1 MNTEYLGYTLR
12 DIKALLMVRW
22 EKDADEFKQLR
33 TQCDTYVFDAV
44 IAVLLSGTGSS
55 LPEHKAYLSIISN
68 SGDVGSWKANAGL
81 RPNKA
86 AGYSNY
92 QQRGFFNYPAVD
104 NKKLK
109 AEFPEEKTI
118 GEVCTAIRSYPDSY
132 FRNNQRNSKSD
143 PKDEF
148 INTMFKVISYA
159 MQSKKK
165 TIPVSGAERYIINES
180 FTKQNGEKTMTDMKK
195 VYKYLSEMEPPIA
208 DSISYA
214 SELLLTEL
222 DSALKALKIRRME
235 AAESDDD
242 HELAVLT
249 GYRNTL
255 NSFKEDISGYL
266 DSLSDSED
274 ELPSLDLHVSV
285 DYSKYRDDGTTA
297 HNLREDFMHKK
308 IGAFVYEGTKFQ
320 VNTWKDAL
328 ILLCNLLAKENLQKF
343 NTIVNDARFKGRKHQ
358 YYSPTKTA
366 SKNVKIYGTN
376 VYAWVNLSANSI
388 AELMADTLEFFGKN
402 SSDFKVYLRA
412 DYTGLHK

>member
-22 EKDADEFKQLR
+22 EKDADEFRQLR
-33 TQCDTYVFDAV
+33 KQCGTYVFDAM

-55 LPEHKAYLSIISN
+55 LPEHKKYLSIISN

-132 FRNNQRNSKSD
+132 FRNNQRNSESD
-143 PKDEF
+143 PKDDF

-165 TIPVSGAERYIINES
+165 TIPVSDAERYIINEPE
-180 FTKQNGEKTMTDMKK
+180 TKQNGEKTMTDMKE

-242 HELAVLT
+242 HKLAVLT

-266 DSLSDSED
+266 DNLSDSEH
-274 ELPSLDLHVSV
+274 ELPSPDLHMSV

-297 HNLREDFMHKK
+297 HNLREDFMYKK
-308 IGAFVYEGTKFQ
+308 IGAFVYEGVKFQ

-328 ILLCNLLAKENLQKF
+328 LLLCNMLAKENLQKF
-343 NTIVNDARFKGRKHQ
+343 NTIVNDTRFKGRKHQ

-366 SKNVKIYGTN
+366 GKNVKIYGTN

-402 SSDFKVYLRA
+402 SSEFKVYLRA